1 MVLTHRDRQPS
12 RRSGERGNDSKTNL
26 SCLLQDGRGED
37 TRAQVQAMLPAH
49 TGTLTAA
56 PEGNEQMLS
65 QQQITVRILCQP
77 GVANVAETHVGFP
90 DDSYLQVHHH
100 GQQIPLPQGQ
110 VDHQQTPY
118 DPVWA
123 ASGGQG
129 VSGVTRQLRAMVSP
143 TKEEA
148 TDKQVSRVHVMVSA
162 LKATCNVKC

>member
-12 RRSGERGNDSKTNL
+12 RRNGERGNDSKTNL

-37 TRAQVQAMLPAH
+37 TRTQVQATLSAQP
-49 TGTLTAA
+49 GTLTGA
-56 PEGNEQMLS
+56 PAGHEQMLS
-65 QQQITVRILCQP
+65 QQQITARMLCQP
-77 GVANVAETHVGFP
+77 GVSNVAETHVGVP
-90 DDSYLQVHHH
+90 DHSYLQVHQH

-110 VDHQQTPY
+110 VDQQQMPY

-143 TKEEA
+143 SKEET
-148 TDKQVSRVHVMVSA
+148 TDKRVSRVHVLV
-162 LKATCNVKC
+162 